1 MGGGAGVWFSW
12 EAAAKL
18 SAEAA
23 GISNLIPEEGW
34 ACLQEAS
41 VPCRLL
47 AKGLNPCP
55 VHHFMVCSQHGSW
68 FLPEQKSKERARLQG
83 SNQKGSHI
91 VLNNIFLKSD
101 IPLHLSTNSY
111 KIWKE
116 PYKGKNIKWQELLM
130 ATLGAAYHSC

>member
-55 VHHFMVCSQHGSW
+55 VHHFIG
-68 FLPEQKSKERARLQG
+68 L
-83 SNQKGSHI
+83 
-91 VLNNIFLKSD
+91 
-101 IPLHLSTNSY
+101 LSTWQLVSPRAEVQRES
-111 KIWKE
+111 KTAGQQ
-116 PYKGKNIKWQELLM
+116 PKGKS
-130 ATLGAAYHSC
+130 HSP